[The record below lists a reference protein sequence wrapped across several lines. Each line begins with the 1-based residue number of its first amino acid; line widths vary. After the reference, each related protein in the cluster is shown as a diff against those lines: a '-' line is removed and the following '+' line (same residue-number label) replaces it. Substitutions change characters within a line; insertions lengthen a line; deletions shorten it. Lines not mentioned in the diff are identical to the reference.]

1 MIMTDFEVYQY
12 YLALK
17 LHFTTDRYD
26 IIANKGRIKT
36 ASKEDFNKRTDLT
49 HIRKIA
55 KTYSNEEV
63 ANFLIANF
71 VSGDRWGG
79 VFDSEANVR
88 YKHWK
93 KKKESLQYVFKNE
106 LDAIINE
113 LEFDNKDATWLFKIS
128 KNEHPYIIK
137 AFLRNAISIETLVI
151 IERLVGYVEKFDAEV
166 DDEFLWP
173 DISRTIKRYK
183 PFLKIEKD
191 KYNAIYRNRVGL
203 TTTET

>member
-1 MIMTDFEVYQY
+1 MIMTDFEVYRY

-17 LHFTTDRYD
+17 LHFTTDKYD
-26 IIANKGRIKT
+26 IIANKGKI
-36 ASKEDFNKRTDLT
+36 SKITKEGFNKRTDLT

-55 KTYSNEEV
+55 KTYSDEEV

-88 YKHWK
+88 YKLWK

-106 LDAIINE
+106 LDSIVNE
-113 LEFDNKDATWLFKIS
+113 LEFDKKDATWLFKIA

-151 IERLVGYVEKFDAEV
+151 IEKLIGFVEKFDAEL
-166 DDEFLWP
+166 DDEFVWP
-173 DISRTIKRYK
+173 DISRTIKKYK

-203 TTTET
+203 TATET